1 MQYLPVNTFIIP
13 QICCL
18 SRVNLLQSLAGFYYI
33 SIRSIVY
40 NKNKVLVRALPNKPD
55 SFLPQVSV
63 DPQGTV
69 KVDE

>member
-40 NKNKVLVRALPNKPD
+40 NKNKVIVGPLLNKPD
-55 SFLPQVSV
+55 NFLTQVHGDS
-63 DPQGTV
+63 QGTA
-69 KVDE
+69 KVDG